1 MSRSEKML
9 SKEIQRILDGI
20 AAKLFG
26 KRFKDCTE
34 LAKMEVYRHVAVAV
48 ANLQLPPG
56 MSLGYETANGKP
68 QQQSTATPEAKK
80 ESH

>member
-34 LAKMEVYRHVAVAV
+34 LAKIVAVAV